1 VTPTTLANALK
12 QKAYML
18 FYVRRSLAYG
28 QPMSRLLA
36 ANASASTVG
45 ANGAAKSVNGKV
57 PNGKANG
64 A

>member
-1 VTPTTLANALK
+1 
-12 QKAYML
+12 ML

-36 ANASASTVG
+36 ANASSGPASAGGIT
-45 ANGAAKSVNGKV
+45 NGASKTVNGKTT
-57 PNGKANG
+57 NGKSNG